1 MADTITDEIKLY
13 RKLIKERIDSGNI
26 RLPILPK
33 VAGKVINLT
42 NKSEINFAELSSLI
56 QQDQILAGHVLK
68 IANSPTYIGTTQVTT
83 LQQAATRLGSK
94 ILAEITL
101 SVSLKSDLFIVTGF
115 ERLIDELWNHSL
127 ATSLYG
133 NEIAKIKNI
142 SSDTIFIVG
151 LLHSVGMPMVLQLIA
166 EFSSRHKIV
175 NNNDITKRL
184 IAEFSPVFTK
194 IILKKWDLPEIIQ
207 FSIIH
212 FNSFKTTKK
221 YRDECALAYLA
232 NSLSVWMYDE
242 KSFHASRLMND
253 PVLSFLDMDSSDMD
267 ELLEKKE
274 SILDNISNMSF

>member
-1 MADTITDEIKLY
+1 MSNTTTNEINTY
-13 RKLIKERIDSGNI
+13 RKLINQRIDSGNI

-33 VAGKVINLT
+33 VAGKVITLT
-42 NKSEINFAELSSLI
+42 NNSSIDFKELSSLI

-101 SVSLKSDLFIVTGF
+101 SVSLKSDLFIVTGY

-133 NEIAKIKNI
+133 NEIAKVKNI
-142 SSDTIFIVG
+142 SSDIIFIVG

-166 EFSSRHKIV
+166 EFSSRHKIAQ
-175 NNNDITKRL
+175 NNDITKRL

-212 FNSFKTTKK
+212 YNSYKTTKK
-221 YRDECALAYLA
+221 YQNECALAYLA
-232 NSLSVWMYDE
+232 NILSVWMYDE
-242 KSFHASRLMND
+242 KSFHASKLMND
-253 PVLSFLDMDSSDMD
+253 PVLKLLELDSSDMD

-274 SILDNISNMSF
+274 FIIDNIHSMSF